1 MSKLALLS
9 TTLIAVAVLAPPAM
23 ARKSRVTSRHV
34 AVDANANG
42 MPGMGYIDGRPCRL
56 APRVG
61 AFATAPWTNGPP
73 CELVGY

>member
-9 TTLIAVAVLAPPAM
+9 TALIAVSMLATPAM
-23 ARKSRVTSRHV
+23 ARKNHRHLADGTNV
-34 AVDANANG
+34 SA
-42 MPGMGYIDGRPCRL
+42 MPGMSNIGGRPCRL

-73 CELVGY
+73 CEPAGF

>member
-9 TTLIAVAVLAPPAM
+9 TALVAVSMLATPAM
-23 ARKSRVTSRHV
+23 ARKSPRHLAEGV
-34 AVDANANG
+34 NVSA
-42 MPGMGYIDGRPCRL
+42 MPGSLAGHPCRL

-73 CELVGY
+73 CEPAGF